1 MNKKFKF
8 GNINIPKTWL
18 VLGGLV
24 LVSVVIMIV
33 VIMGKNKGNNPDLQE
48 NNPDI
53 QPNQISGLTGWFK
66 NKISDDGKRWLD
78 ESGISNDIIV
88 EPTTPSKFIL
98 RDGQIVTT
106 DFVPSTDPEKPH
118 DRTTM
123 SNIKASTFISTNYT
137 IFMVARYGASV
148 SSNEMFAIAMNADK
162 NGNLSISGDVYFHY
176 VGFYAGLQKCSVITE
191 KYDPINEIGAGC
203 LEDLDKQYSTDNNFI
218 QVTGGYKLH
227 RVNSIEKKWES
238 RSNDDANISPITNAQ
253 VNSIYSRIYLSAPCE
268 YKELIIY
275 NKELLNSEIDAV
287 EKYLNKKYSVY

>member
-1 MNKKFKF
+1 
-8 GNINIPKTWL
+8 
-18 VLGGLV
+18 
-24 LVSVVIMIV
+24 
-33 VIMGKNKGNNPDLQE
+33 
-48 NNPDI
+48 
-53 QPNQISGLTGWFK
+53 
-66 NKISDDGKRWLD
+66 
-78 ESGISNDIIV
+78 
-88 EPTTPSKFIL
+88 
-98 RDGQIVTT
+98 
-106 DFVPSTDPEKPH
+106 
-118 DRTTM
+118 
-123 SNIKASTFISTNYT
+123 
-137 IFMVARYGASV
+137 MVARYGASV
-148 SSNEMFAIAMNADK
+148 SSNEMFAIGMNADK
-162 NGNLSISGDVYFHY
+162 NGNLSTSGDVYFHY

-238 RSNDDANISPITNAQ
+238 RYNDDANISPITNAQ